1 MVGCD
6 YTFAP
11 KMQGHFYERGPEKR
25 REGTAF
31 LGKTLNLIK
40 DKVTIST
47 ITPDEEFRGDVLP
60 SITYKELTGNDPV
73 YKDNSKI
80 VSEANLKQLDSLNMQ
95 YRIY

>member
-25 REGTAF
+25 REGPAF
-31 LGKTLNLIK
+31 LGEALNLIK
-40 DKVTIST
+40 DKVTIRT
-47 ITPDEEFRGDVLP
+47 LTPTEDFRGHVLP
-60 SITYKELTGNDPV
+60 SLTYKALTGVDPV